1 MSNKRHLRLNSP
13 RDIKKFLANL
23 INRLMRKEVEGQLA
37 RDAGYL
43 AKIHFDTME
52 KVDLQDEL
60 EKIKKR
66 LGMQDNENEERTS
79 PH

>member
-43 AKIHFDTME
+43 AKILLDTME

>member
-13 RDIKKFLANL
+13 RDIKRFLANL
-23 INRLMRKEVEGQLA
+23 INRLMREEVEGQLA

-43 AKIHFDTME
+43 AKILLDCME
-52 KVDLQDEL
+52 KVDLEIEI

-66 LGMQDNENEERTS
+66 LGMQDNDNEERIGS
-79 PH
+79 H